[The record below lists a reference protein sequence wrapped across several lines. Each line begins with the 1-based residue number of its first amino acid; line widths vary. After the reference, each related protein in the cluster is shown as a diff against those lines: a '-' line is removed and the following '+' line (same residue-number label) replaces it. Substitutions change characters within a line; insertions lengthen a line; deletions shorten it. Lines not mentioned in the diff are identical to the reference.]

1 MKQSNSIV
9 NVFGKEIIHL
19 SHIDSTN
26 NFAATLISDQLC
38 QNGTAILADSQS
50 FGKGQRGNTWFSEPG
65 KNLLVS
71 FILKPDK
78 LSVSKQHE
86 LTWITSICI
95 VKTLGIF
102 NIEAQIKWPNDIF
115 VRNKKIAGILIE
127 NQITGE
133 YISNSIIG
141 IGLNVNQVNFAGI
154 EGTSMLN
161 ETNDKKSIE
170 IIFKELCNQMNLF
183 FGKIIEIEFDTLKSE
198 YESLLYLRNIT
209 SLYEDE
215 NGKFEGE
222 IIGVMNNGFLQI
234 KVDEEIREYGIKEI
248 RYCSK

>member
-9 NVFGKEIIHL
+9 NVFGREIIHL
-19 SHIDSTN
+19 SNVDSTN

-50 FGKGQRGNTWFSEPG
+50 FGKGQRGNVWYSDPG

-102 NIEAQIKWPNDIF
+102 NIESQIKWPNDIF
-115 VRNKKIAGILIE
+115 VGDKKIAGVLIE
-127 NQITGE
+127 NQLTGG

-141 IGLNVNQVNFAGI
+141 IGLNVNQMSFGEIDATSIQI
-154 EGTSMLN
+154 ELS
-161 ETNDKKSIE
+161 KE
-170 IIFKELCNQMNLF
+170 ISLEILFYELCNQMNSLF
-183 FGKIIEIEFDTLKSE
+183 GEIQKRETNLKSE
-198 YESLLYLRNIT
+198 YESLLYRRNE
-209 SLYEDE
+209 LFFYEDE
-215 NGKFEGE
+215 NGKFQGK
-222 IIGVMNNGFLQI
+222 ITGVNENGFLQI
-234 KVDEEIREYGIKEI
+234 EVGKELREYGIKEI

>member
-9 NVFGKEIIHL
+9 NIFGREIIHL
-19 SHIDSTN
+19 SHVDSTN

-50 FGKGQRGNTWFSEPG
+50 FGKGQRGNVWYSDPG

-102 NIEAQIKWPNDIF
+102 NIESQIKWPNDIF
-115 VRNKKIAGILIE
+115 VGNKKIAGVLIE
-127 NQITGE
+127 NQLTGE

-141 IGLNVNQVNFAGI
+141 IGLNVNQVSFGEIDA
-154 EGTSMLN
+154 TSMQVELN
-161 ETNDKKSIE
+161 KEISIE
-170 IIFKELCNQMNLF
+170 IFFNELCNQMNSH
-183 FGKIIEIEFDTLKSE
+183 FGKIQKSEANLKSE
-198 YESLLYLRNIT
+198 YESLLYRRNELF
-209 SLYEDE
+209 SYEDE
-215 NGKFEGE
+215 NGNFEGK
-222 IIGVMNNGFLQI
+222 IIGVNKNGFLQI
-234 KVDEEIREYGIKEI
+234 EVGKEIREYGIKEI

>member
-9 NVFGKEIIHL
+9 NVFGREIIHL
-19 SHIDSTN
+19 SHVDSTN

-50 FGKGQRGNTWFSEPG
+50 FGKGQRGNVWYSDPG

-102 NIEAQIKWPNDIF
+102 NIESQIKWPNDLF
-115 VRNKKIAGILIE
+115 VGDKKIAGVLIE
-127 NQITGE
+127 NQLTGG

-141 IGLNVNQVNFAGI
+141 IGLNVNQVYFGEIDATSIQI
-154 EGTSMLN
+154 ELN
-161 ETNDKKSIE
+161 KEISIE
-170 IIFKELCNQMNLF
+170 ILFNELCNQMNSLF
-183 FGKIIEIEFDTLKSE
+183 GEIQKRETYLKSE
-198 YESLLYLRNIT
+198 YESLLYRRNE
-209 SLYEDE
+209 LFFYEDE
-215 NGKFEGE
+215 NGKFEGK
-222 IIGVMNNGFLQI
+222 ITGVNENGFLQI
-234 KVDEEIREYGIKEI
+234 EVGKELREYGIKEI